1 MNPAARRLRS
11 VILAERRLG
20 ARRWGPCFQ
29 FAYEQI
35 AYPSAEHPADR
46 TLLASFGTHPVHE
59 ALASAAQLRPSVDI
73 SVG

>member
-20 ARRWGPCFQ
+20 ARRWGPRFQ
-29 FAYEQI
+29 S

-59 ALASAAQLRPSVDI
+59 ALASAAKLRPSVDI